1 MQSSLLFLINNEV
14 SDLNKVF
21 IKGQT
26 IAAKVWSSKYYLP
39 ALVLIAAIAAFTKTA
54 LECMYVYV
62 AICVFMFLL
71 CDDML
76 SVFAPILFTLQISI
90 EYYRDYSVLTQ
101 YMWYAIVPFAAAML
115 FNIVYYRR
123 PMVRGKFLYPL
134 AAVSAALILGG
145 IGTISSKEYFSATG
159 LYYVLGLGA
168 GQLVLYMLF
177 TSRLEN
183 KRDYDRIL
191 RVSQVIYAAGLVFA
205 FFIFGFYAENFAKFL
220 EKGGVL
226 FFKPR
231 NYVTSV
237 FLMSIPMVCILAKRS
252 NVYLIGAALMY
263 AAMLLSGSRSGLL
276 FGTVIMLVCAVYLY
290 ITNKKSRRL
299 YNWLFG
305 AAIVLGGAAAAVLIP
320 KLYSARF
327 ASGGVGDKTRI
338 EFIKRGISNF
348 LEHPLF
354 GIGVGSM
361 KDLSIFKAYV
371 PGSLMFY
378 HNIVIQIISST
389 GLAGAVAY
397 GWQFILRVKT
407 LLENRKSELL
417 AFGFTY
423 LGILMMSFTNP
434 GIFCPFPEAGL
445 LTLIFA
451 LIEKESKTQNITEEE
466 K

>member
-1 MQSSLLFLINNEV
+1 MSGALEKGRIIAGKVYNSSF
-14 SDLNKVF
+14 
-21 IKGQT
+21 
-26 IAAKVWSSKYYLP
+26 YLP
-39 ALVLIAAIAAFTKTA
+39 VLVLMAAIAAFTGTA
-54 LECMYVYV
+54 LECMYIYV
-62 AICVFMFLL
+62 AICVFMMLF
-71 CDDML
+71 CDDLL
-76 SVFAPILFTLQISI
+76 SVLAPILFTLQISV
-90 EYYRDYSVLTQ
+90 EYYKDYSQLTQ

-115 FNIVYYRR
+115 FNLIYYRR
-123 PMVRGKFLYPL
+123 PFVKGKFLYPL
-134 AAVSAALILGG
+134 AAVSVALVLGG
-145 IGTISSKEYFSATG
+145 IGVISAKEYFSATG
-159 LYYVLGLGA
+159 LYYMLALGA
-168 GQLVLYMLF
+168 AQLAFYMLF

-183 KRDYDRIL
+183 KREYDRVV
-191 RVSQVIYAAGLVFA
+191 RVAQIVYAAGMVFV
-205 FFIFGFYAENFAKFL
+205 FVVLGFYAENFEKFL

-231 NYVTSV
+231 NYVTSI

-252 NVYLIGAALMY
+252 NIYLIGAAFMY
-263 AAMLLSGSRSGLL
+263 GAMLLSGSRSGLL
-276 FGTVIMLVCAVYLY
+276 FGSVIVLVCAVYLY

-305 AAIVLGGAAAAVLIP
+305 AAIVFGIAAAVAVIP

-327 ASGGVGDKTRI
+327 ASGSVGDKTRI

-354 GIGVGSM
+354 GIGVGST
-361 KDLSIFKAYV
+361 KDITIFKAYV

-389 GLAGAVAY
+389 GLAGAAAY
-397 GWQFILRVKT
+397 GWQLALRVKT
-407 LLENRKSELL
+407 LAENRKSELVV
-417 AFGFTY
+417 FGFSY

-445 LTLIFA
+445 LTLFFA
-451 LIEKESKTQNITEEE
+451 LIEKESKTRNITEEE